1 MWVATT
7 SGSALM
13 TARYV
18 LPPTARHPS
27 AEQLPGHDHALDLVR
42 PLVDL
47 RDLGVPHHAL
57 DRVVPGVAGAA
68 EQLHG
73 IRRDLH
79 GGVGGEALRG
89 GAEERQV
96 GVVALALRGGHVDEL
111 PRGL

>member
-27 AEQLPGHDHALDLVR
+27 AEQLPGHDHPLDLVR

-47 RDLGVPHHAL
+47 GDLGVPHHAL
-57 DRVVPGVAGAA
+57 GRVVPGVAVAA
-68 EQLHG
+68 EELDG
-73 IRRDLH
+73 VRRDPH
-79 GGVGGEALRG
+79 RGVGGEALGG
-89 GAEERQV
+89 GAEEGEV
-96 GVVALALRGGHVDEL
+96 GVVPLALR
-111 PRGL
+111 R